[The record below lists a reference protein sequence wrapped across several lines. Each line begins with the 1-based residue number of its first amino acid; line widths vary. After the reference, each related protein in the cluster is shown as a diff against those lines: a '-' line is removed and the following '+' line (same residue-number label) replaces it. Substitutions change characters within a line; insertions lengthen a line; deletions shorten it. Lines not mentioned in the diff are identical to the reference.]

1 MNGQDEARWRLA
13 RLEEQVRDD
22 ALPWGPAYTADDVI
36 DVELEAIEIRAMDT
50 NIPLAELNRMVEQT
64 QVLLAMRRLLAE
76 RRAAES
82 PP

>member
-1 MNGQDEARWRLA
+1 MNGHDEARRRLA
-13 RLEEQVRDD
+13 RLEERVRDD
-22 ALPWGPAYTADDVI
+22 ALRRGLVYTADDII
-36 DVELEAIEIRAMDT
+36 DLELEAIEIRVMAV

-82 PP
+82 PA